1 MLRKRQPMLR
11 GICATIRNNGCV
23 CPSRSCCFTRS
34 WRKSRHKATPIS
46 SCVLLYPKTAPA
58 FFSSVS
64 QEQMFPKRPR
74 QRIRQ
79 TMVTRHSNVWLCL
92 LVALAPTLVSIN
104 ANADGPLV
112 DIQSVNPTIVVELR
126 YAGNNNLVKRP
137 LYPQGMRA
145 LARPEVAEALTT
157 AQTFLRRYQY
167 GLKIWDAYR
176 PVAAQTKLWEASRN
190 SDYVANPEIGVGSL
204 HSWGI
209 AVDGTLV
216 DSWNR
221 PVSMPTDF
229 DDFTPAAMWR
239 YAGSSPEI
247 RAHVRLL
254 QYAMHK
260 AGFWGL
266 RTEWWHFTIA
276 DWQNYLPQEVRHS
289 AHVCGT
295 QWNGKL

>member
-1 MLRKRQPMLR
+1 M
-11 GICATIRNNGCV
+11 
-23 CPSRSCCFTRS
+23 
-34 WRKSRHKATPIS
+34 
-46 SCVLLYPKTAPA
+46 
-58 FFSSVS
+58 SV
-64 QEQMFPKRPR
+64 
-74 QRIRQ
+74 
-79 TMVTRHSNVWLCL
+79 L
-92 LVALAPTLVSIN
+92 LVAGMAALVSTD
-104 ANADGPLV
+104 ANASGPFV
-112 DIQSVNPTIVVELR
+112 DVRSVDPTITVELR
-126 YAGNNNLVKRP
+126 YAGPNNFLGHS
-137 LYPQGMRA
+137 LYPVGTRA
-145 LARPEVAEALTT
+145 LARPEVASALAV
-157 AQTFLRRYQY
+157 AQSVLRRYQY

-176 PVAAQTKLWEASRN
+176 PAAVQAKLWQALRN

-209 AVDGTLV
+209 AVDATIV

-221 PVSMPTDF
+221 PVSMPSDF

-289 AHVCGT
+289 AHVWGT